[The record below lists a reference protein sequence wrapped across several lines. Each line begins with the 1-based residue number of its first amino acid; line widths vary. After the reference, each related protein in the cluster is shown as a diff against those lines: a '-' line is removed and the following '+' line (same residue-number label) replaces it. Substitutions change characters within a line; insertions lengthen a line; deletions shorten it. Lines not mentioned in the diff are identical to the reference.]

1 MLLSFTHR
9 HDVSNTYWFSFLE
22 NKCINR
28 LGDEEY
34 IIFHMIK
41 VTENVEIFLL
51 RCHILMDFHWELRV
65 RKKNWNAFMILLWC
79 FFVFYFILFLV
90 FTYSLR
96 ETCSQTSLS
105 FYLTA
110 RSKALKILALFQ
122 QKKHLVHALL
132 YIHFH
137 ASIICSFSSIL
148 QLYYCII
155 TVWLVLFHD
164 CDSLFEI
171 KGTNFSLL

>member
-1 MLLSFTHR
+1 MYKQTWSWRIHYFPY
-9 HDVSNTYWFSFLE
+9 DKSNWKCGDFLAH
-22 NKCINR
+22 IS
-28 LGDEEY
+28 
-34 IIFHMIK
+34 
-41 VTENVEIFLL
+41 
-51 RCHILMDFHWELRV
+51 CHILMDFHWEQ
-65 RKKNWNAFMILLWC
+65 KIGMLLWYFC
-79 FFVFYFILFLV
+79 GAFLSFILYFFL
-90 FTYSLR
+90 FLLI
-96 ETCSQTSLS
+96 LS
-105 FYLTA
+105 EKPAHKYLCFVILFNSA

-164 CDSLFEI
+164 CDSFFEI